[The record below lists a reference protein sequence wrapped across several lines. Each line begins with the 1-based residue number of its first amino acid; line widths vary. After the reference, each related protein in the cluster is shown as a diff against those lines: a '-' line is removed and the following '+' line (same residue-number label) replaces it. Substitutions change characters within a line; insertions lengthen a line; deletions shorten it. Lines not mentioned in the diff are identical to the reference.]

1 MATLDQDYRTPWWGS
16 GGSRLCGDIGADVAT
31 LESLWYEMPDLTGG
45 NDTRYGISGVTRDVY
60 NSPLT
65 FCTVKLFRTVDDR
78 LVYTTQ
84 SDGNGQYTVLTPYT
98 DNHYLV
104 TYKVGPPDM
113 FGSSPNNLTGS

>member
-1 MATLDQDYRTPWWGS
+1 
-16 GGSRLCGDIGADVAT
+16 
-31 LESLWYEMPDLTGG
+31 MPDLTGG

-65 FCTVKLFRTVDDR
+65 FCTVKLFRTVDDS
-78 LVYTTQ
+78 LVYTAQ

-104 TYKVGPPDM
+104 TYKVGPPDV